1 MKKLVLALV
10 IGGVFCKP
18 LVNTSPIGS
27 GGPAEDSFQIPRS
40 KTIQIEQSSLL
51 QNQIIPQ
58 EVEEIIAIEVSKDA
72 ALSELLDIRTVE
84 MTKPDI
90 WPVVGI
96 VTSEYGWRVFR
107 GQREFHTG
115 IDIAAPYGTPV
126 SVTSDGKVIYVGW
139 ISGYGKTVIVYHGHG
154 FVTLY
159 GHLSNY
165 AVNYGDK
172 VVKGQIVG
180 FVGMTGRTSGPHL
193 HYEVIRYGNRQNP
206 IAYLP

>member
-1 MKKLVLALV
+1 MKKIMLALV

-18 LVNTSPIGS
+18 IVNSSPIGA
-27 GGPAEDSFQIPRS
+27 GGPAEDPFPIPKS
-40 KTIQIEQSSLL
+40 KTIEVEQEVITN
-51 QNQIIPQ
+51 NQLDTQ
-58 EVEEIIAIEVSKDA
+58 GVEEIIAIEVSKDT
-72 ALSELLDIRTVE
+72 ALKELLDIKTVE
-84 MTKPDI
+84 VAKPDI

-96 VTSEYGWRVFR
+96 VTSDYGWRVFR

-126 SVTSDGKVIYVGW
+126 SVASDGKVIYVGW
-139 ISGYGKTVIVYHGHG
+139 INGYGKTVIVYHGHG

-159 GHLSNY
+159 GHLSDY

-172 VVKGQIVG
+172 VVKGQVVG
-180 FVGMTGRTSGPHL
+180 FIGMTGRTSGPHL